1 MTLDDEIYEEARYE
15 RENPDFIFEMANY
28 RQDKTGL
35 PMIIWIEEK
44 ADRRHGPRLKV
55 AMTHSHKAN
64 ISDSVSVSIEGYPQI
79 KAGGDLKGPDMKL
92 VRKFILLNKSA
103 LIDYWNGTI
112 DAGDFRDRIVK
123 V

>member
-1 MTLDDEIYEEARYE
+1 MIDEEARYE
-15 RENPDFIFEMANY
+15 RENPDFLFEMANY

-44 ADRRHGPRLKV
+44 ADRGHGPRLKV

-112 DAGDFRDRIVK
+112 DAGDFRNRIVK